1 MSRRPV
7 GPLSHGGHGSARR
20 ISKRRGVAASARARV
35 SRGWAVIAPILL
47 AGAVAVGTAGT
58 AQAVP
63 PPPPNPS
70 DREIQDSQSKASQ
83 SAAEVGRLSGA
94 MSSTQAKI
102 TRLQDSMELAAELAM
117 KARVD
122 LQVAQATADDAEQF
136 VATSRRAASQAG
148 DAISAAENGAA
159 QFAAASFRQ
168 GSVAGSLTAL
178 LDADSIDELLARS
191 QMIAQ
196 VSGSQAGVLDL
207 LRTSRVS
214 KANLDSQAREALA
227 AARRARSA
235 AQDAQRSADRA
246 EQAAVDSFASG
257 QRQLTVLQA
266 QLVDQQ
272 ATYQQALDQVA
283 ELKGQRAQYET
294 WLATKKAEERRVAEQ
309 AAVQQRQAAIA
320 LRQRQLAEQQQAQVE
335 KQRADAIR
343 TGRKRQQDLARA
355 RAQRGNDGGSQPG
368 TPSAP
373 PGPPDAGPES
383 PVTQPGPADGRAGQ
397 RVVQEALK
405 WVGTSYAWGGGDING
420 PTKGIRDYG
429 VADQYGDY
437 KKIGFDCSGLTLYAW
452 GQVGVRL
459 PHYSGYQFNRGQRV
473 DRSDLQPGDLVY
485 YANDT
490 SNPATIHHVAIY
502 MGNDQII
509 EARQS
514 GDVVRISSMRWAGY
528 IGATRPGT

>member
-1 MSRRPV
+1 M
-7 GPLSHGGHGSARR
+7 
-20 ISKRRGVAASARARV
+20 AAFARARA
-35 SRGWAVIAPILL
+35 SRGWAVIVPIVL

-70 DREIQDSQSKASQ
+70 DRAIQDSQSKASQ
-83 SAAEVGRLSGA
+83 SAAEVGRLSGV

-122 LQVAQATADDAEQF
+122 LQVAQVAADDAEQF

-148 DAISAAENGAA
+148 DAISAAENDAA

-227 AARRARSA
+227 GARRTRST
-235 AQDAQRSADRA
+235 AQDAQRSADRT

-257 QRQLTVLQA
+257 QRQLAVLQA

-272 ATYQQALDQVA
+272 AAYQQALDQVA

-294 WLATKKAEERRVAEQ
+294 WLATKKAEDRRMAEQ
-309 AAVQQRQAAIA
+309 AAVQQRQAEIA
-320 LRQRQLAEQQQAQVE
+320 RRQRQLAEQQQAQAD

-343 TGRKRQQDLARA
+343 TERKRQQDLARA
-355 RAQRGNDGGSQPG
+355 RAQRGNDAGSHPG

-373 PGPPDAGPES
+373 PGSPVAGPE
-383 PVTQPGPADGRAGQ
+383 PPAPPGPADGRAGQ
-397 RVVQEALK
+397 RVVQQALK

-420 PTKGIRDYG
+420 PTRGIRDYG
-429 VADQYGDY
+429 VADQFGDY

-452 GQVGVRL
+452 GQVGVVL
-459 PHYSGYQFNRGQRV
+459 PHYSGYQFNQGQRV
-473 DRSDLQPGDLVY
+473 NRSDLQPGDLVY

-490 SNPATIHHVAIY
+490 SNAATIHHVAIY

>member
-1 MSRRPV
+1 M
-7 GPLSHGGHGSARR
+7 
-20 ISKRRGVAASARARV
+20 AAFARARA
-35 SRGWAVIAPILL
+35 SRGWAVIVPIVL

-58 AQAVP
+58 ARAVP

-70 DREIQDSQSKASQ
+70 DRVIQDSQSKASQ
-83 SAAEVGRLSGA
+83 SAAEVGRLSGV

-102 TRLQDSMELAAELAM
+102 TRLKDSMELAAELAM

-122 LQVAQATADDAEQF
+122 LQVAQVAADDAEQF

-148 DAISAAENGAA
+148 DAISAAENDAA

-227 AARRARSA
+227 DARRTRST

-246 EQAAVDSFASG
+246 EQSAVDSFASG
-257 QRQLTVLQA
+257 QRQLAVLQA

-272 ATYQQALDQVA
+272 AAYQQALDQVA
-283 ELKGQRAQYET
+283 ELQGQRAQYET
-294 WLATKKAEERRVAEQ
+294 WLATKKAEDRRVAEQ
-309 AAVQQRQAAIA
+309 AAVQQRQAEIA
-320 LRQRQLAEQQQAQVE
+320 RRQRQLAEQQQAQVE

-343 TGRKRQQDLARA
+343 TERKRQQDLAGA
-355 RAQRGNDGGSQPG
+355 RAQRGNDAGSHPG

-373 PGPPDAGPES
+373 PGSPVAGPEP
-383 PVTQPGPADGRAGQ
+383 PVTPPGPTDGRAGQ
-397 RVVQEALK
+397 RVVQQALK

-429 VADQYGDY
+429 VADQFGDY

-452 GQVGVRL
+452 GQVGVSL
-459 PHYSGYQFNRGQRV
+459 PHYSGYQFNQGLRV
-473 DRSDLQPGDLVY
+473 NRSDLQPGDLVY

-490 SNPATIHHVAIY
+490 SNAATIHHVAIY

>member
-1 MSRRPV
+1 MS
-7 GPLSHGGHGSARR
+7 
-20 ISKRRGVAASARARV
+20 
-35 SRGWAVIAPILL
+35 GWTVIAPMVF
-47 AGAVAVGTAGT
+47 AAAVAVGTAGA

-70 DREIQDSQSKASQ
+70 DREIQSTQSKASQ

-122 LQVAQATADDAEQF
+122 LQVAQAAAADAERF
-136 VATSRRAASQAG
+136 VTTSRRAASMAG
-148 DAISAAENGAA
+148 DAISAAENDAA

-178 LDADSIDELLARS
+178 LDAESVDELLARS

-207 LRTSRVS
+207 LRTSRVA
-214 KANLDSQAREALA
+214 KANLDSRAREALA
-227 AARRARSA
+227 DARRTRSA
-235 AQDAQRSADRA
+235 AEDAQRSADRA

-257 QRQLTVLQA
+257 QRQLAVLQA
-266 QLVDQQ
+266 QLADQQ
-272 ATYQQALDQVA
+272 AVYQQALDQVA
-283 ELKGQRAQYET
+283 ELQGQRAQYET
-294 WLATKKAEERRVAEQ
+294 WLATKKADERRLAEQ
-309 AAVQQRQAAIA
+309 AAVQQRQAENA
-320 LRQRQLAEQQQAQVE
+320 LRQRQLAEQQQARVE
-335 KQRADAIR
+335 QQRADAIR
-343 TGRKRQQDLARA
+343 IERERQQDLARA
-355 RAQRGNDGGSQPG
+355 RAQQGSDAVTQPG

-373 PGPPDAGPES
+373 PGSPDAGQEPLIA
-383 PVTQPGPADGRAGQ
+383 PPDPADGRVGQ
-397 RVVQEALK
+397 RVIREALK
-405 WVGTSYAWGGGDING
+405 WVGTPYAWGGGDING

-459 PHYSGYQFNRGQRV
+459 PHYSGYQFNQGQRV
-473 DRSDLQPGDLVY
+473 NRSDLQPGDLVY
-485 YANDT
+485 YAYDT

-514 GDVVRISSMRWAGY
+514 GDVVRISTMRWAGY